1 MMQRTL
7 LTSAVVLLA
16 ARSHPS
22 IPLRR
27 VGIQRRSSTI
37 SPTTSRYWSE
47 TPPRNRDWQDFA
59 SCSARTSMFP
69 ASAALLSADIGGL
82 SPVTATGV
90 PRAVR
95 ELRRGHYSDR
105 LSEFA
110 DSGDLLR
117 ATGNQAAQDR
127 AIVSSEINPRGG
139 TQPERSAD
147 QRRLAPDRRQ
157 RHLQD
162 QRRCHRRAQHGGER
176 PRRARIGSR
185 AQWRAGAVYSCGFK
199 TADRKL
205 CSSLAKASSTC
216 WPSDRRTR

>member
-22 IPLRR
+22 VPLRR

-127 AIVSSEINPRGG
+127 AIVSSEIIRGAGRSPRGQPINVDWHLTGGNG
-139 TQPERSAD
+139 TYKISDVVIDGLSMAVNGRAELASVVERNGGQARSI
-147 QRRLAPDRRQ
+147 LAVLRQ
-157 RHLQD
+157 Q
-162 QRRCHRRAQHGGER
+162 
-176 PRRARIGSR
+176 
-185 AQWRAGAVYSCGFK
+185 
-199 TADRKL
+199 T
-205 CSSLAKASSTC
+205 ASSA
-216 WPSDRRTR
+216 RR